1 VYGAPSSS
9 YGAPKAPASSYD
21 APSSSYGAPN
31 IPSSSYGA
39 PSSSYGAPKTPSNS
53 YGTPSSSYGVPD
65 NSYSAPSTSYGAPK
79 APSSSY
85 GLPSSSHGVP
95 TTSFGAP
102 SSSFDSLSSSYG
114 APVSSYGAPS
124 SSYGAP
130 SVSDSYGAPSN
141 SYETVVKFDDSK
153 VDASNKQSVSSATKN
168 PASPFEETANQKK
181 PTNEDQHI
189 SASYKGD
196 ESTQYMSSQINQYVR
211 SPSQVSSSSNDNLRP
226 SYYGHITETFGDKI
240 RQRES
245 FPFTDTAYSDRQD
258 NAATVPLQNRGH
270 VKFPD
275 AQSEFSQSIKQWEA
289 SPVHKPG
296 SSTAEVKQR

>member
-21 APSSSYGAPN
+21 APSSSYGTPN

-39 PSSSYGAPKTPSNS
+39 PSSSYG
-53 YGTPSSSYGVPD
+53 VPD
-65 NSYSAPSTSYGAPK
+65 NSYSAPSSSYS

-85 GLPSSSHGVP
+85 GLPSSSHGAP
-95 TTSFGAP
+95 TSFGT
-102 SSSFDSLSSSYG
+102 SSGSFDSLSSSYG

-141 SYETVVKFDDSK
+141 SYETVVRFDDSK
-153 VDASNKQSVSSATKN
+153 ADASNKQSVSSATKN
-168 PASPFEETANQKK
+168 PASPFEETAYQKK
-181 PTNEDQHI
+181 PTNEDQHL
-189 SASYKGD
+189 SAGYKGD
-196 ESTQYMSSQINQYVR
+196 ESTQYTSSQINQYNR
-211 SPSQVSSSSNDNLRP
+211 SPPQVSSSSNDNLTP
-226 SYYGHITETFGDKI
+226 GYYGHFTESFGDKI

-245 FPFTDTAYSDRQD
+245 LSFSDTAYSDRQD
-258 NAATVPLQNRGH
+258 NTATIPLQNRGH

-289 SPVHKPG
+289 SSVQKPG